1 MFDIA
6 LVNKFRRE
14 LMGFAI
20 IWVMIF
26 HCLSDH
32 IKALGIP
39 VLSFLSK
46 QGDLGVELFLFLS
59 GIGLFYSMS
68 KNEAVLPFYRRRIN
82 RVIIPWLIISCPYW
96 ILKSIIVD
104 HDGAMVFLENWSG
117 VSLWTKGVT
126 TVWYISLIVVL
137 YFLYPFIYRL
147 QKKNSL
153 FIALI
158 MGCLFAVNIV
168 MLTTVPDFY
177 ASRERAFT
185 RMLIFF
191 LGSLTGEVLKKKSW
205 DSKKHGIFMAYS
217 GAMLV
222 MYIIGILSAEYGFDW
237 FSKPVAK
244 LLIRFG
250 GQGAAILVIVL
261 LCLLFEKVKMA
272 GVKKEL
278 SFLGGITLEIYLI
291 HVFITNIITKTGFI
305 ENKGYPIIFAVMTAV
320 MIMSVIIAWI
330 FSKIYNSIVDRLEN
344 KKSAA

>member
-59 GIGLFYSMS
+59 GIGLLYSMS

-177 ASRERAFT
+177 ASRERA
-185 RMLIFF
+185 
-191 LGSLTGEVLKKKSW
+191 
-205 DSKKHGIFMAYS
+205 
-217 GAMLV
+217 
-222 MYIIGILSAEYGFDW
+222 
-237 FSKPVAK
+237 PV
-244 LLIRFG
+244 
-250 GQGAAILVIVL
+250 
-261 LCLLFEKVKMA
+261 C
-272 GVKKEL
+272 
-278 SFLGGITLEIYLI
+278 
-291 HVFITNIITKTGFI
+291 
-305 ENKGYPIIFAVMTAV
+305 
-320 MIMSVIIAWI
+320 
-330 FSKIYNSIVDRLEN
+330 
-344 KKSAA
+344 